1 MTDTPHHRNL
11 AETEILPVHDGA
23 ATHGDIRQEPLD
35 CLADYWKDPTH
46 TLAWTC
52 PFVLPPWLNA
62 WWPLADADW
71 SPYILSVRH
80 QGAVAGIAPLMR
92 RGQQARLIGDAEVCD
107 HLDVVAA
114 PQHVD
119 TFCQLLLAQ
128 LARDGV
134 KQLVLSPVRQDSL
147 VMTHLMPVARR
158 QGAQIVSQRQA
169 QLLAMPLPDSWEV
182 YLQNL
187 RGKDRHEIRRKLRRL
202 NEAGRVTLRRVNQAA
217 QVTAAMQIFLRL
229 FRANRSDKAAF
240 MTEAMT
246 DFFHRLA
253 ANLAASDLLRL
264 YFLDLDGQPIAA
276 TMCIEHR
283 STVYLYNNGYD
294 AAYQALSVGL
304 LSKALTIKASI
315 RDGCQVYDFL
325 KGSEVYKK
333 RLGGKPVNIHRCI
346 LDLD

>member
-1 MTDTPHHRNL
+1 
-11 AETEILPVHDGA
+11 
-23 ATHGDIRQEPLD
+23 
-35 CLADYWKDPTH
+35 
-46 TLAWTC
+46 
-52 PFVLPPWLNA
+52 
-62 WWPLADADW
+62 
-71 SPYILSVRH
+71 
-80 QGAVAGIAPLMR
+80 
-92 RGQQARLIGDAEVCD
+92 
-107 HLDVVAA
+107 
-114 PQHVD
+114 
-119 TFCQLLLAQ
+119 
-128 LARDGV
+128 
-134 KQLVLSPVRQDSL
+134 
-147 VMTHLMPVARR
+147 
-158 QGAQIVSQRQA
+158 
-169 QLLAMPLPDSWEV
+169 
-182 YLQNL
+182 
-187 RGKDRHEIRRKLRRL
+187 
-202 NEAGRVTLRRVNQAA
+202 LRRVDQAA